1 MNKKEDFH
9 PFNLDELEKWM
20 EDYYLDP
27 LSSYLDQLTFRIDLY
42 DTEAQIIVEALLTGC
57 ASKDV
62 TVFLKEDSV
71 IITAAKLNDTEAIQR
86 VHHPCMRKV
95 KLPFSVVNKKVRAD
109 FANEILEIFINKN
122 EAGPG
127 CNREIIID

>member
-9 PFNLDELEKWM
+9 PFNLSELEKWM

-27 LSSYLDQLTFRIDLY
+27 LSSYLDQITFRIDLY
-42 DTEAQIIVEALLTGC
+42 DTETQIIVEALLTGC

-62 TVFLKEDSV
+62 TVSLYDDTV
-71 IITAAKLNDTEAIQR
+71 IIKAAKIDETKAVRRGQ
-86 VHHPCMRKV
+86 PCMRKV
-95 KLPFSVVNKKVRAD
+95 KLPFSVINKMVRAD
-109 FANEILEIFINKN
+109 FANEILEIFINKY

-127 CNREIIID
+127 FNREIIID

>member
-9 PFNLDELEKWM
+9 PFNLDVLEKWM

-27 LSSYLDQLTFRIDLY
+27 LSSYLDQITFRIDLY

-62 TVFLKEDSV
+62 TVSLKEDSV
-71 IITAAKLNDTEAIQR
+71 IIKAAKIDDTQE
-86 VHHPCMRKV
+86 PCMRKV
-95 KLPFSVVNKKVRAD
+95 KLPFSVVDKKVSAD

-127 CNREIIID
+127 SNREIIID

>member
-27 LSSYLDQLTFRIDLY
+27 LSSYLDQITFRIDLY
-42 DTEAQIIVEALLTGC
+42 DTEAEIIVEALLTGC
-57 ASKDV
+57 VSKDV
-62 TVFLKEDSV
+62 TVSLKENTV
-71 IITAAKLNDTEAIQR
+71 IIKAVKIDETDPIHCGQ
-86 VHHPCMRKV
+86 PCMRKV
-95 KLPFSVVNKKVRAD
+95 KLPFSVIKNRVSAN
-109 FANEILEIFINKN
+109 FSNEILEIFINKN

-127 CNREIIID
+127 CDRDISIN

>member
-27 LSSYLDQLTFRIDLY
+27 LSSYLDQITFRIDLY
-42 DTEAQIIVEALLTGC
+42 DTEAEIIVEALLTGC
-57 ASKDV
+57 VPKDV
-62 TVFLKEDSV
+62 TVSLKENTV
-71 IITAAKLNDTEAIQR
+71 IIKAVKIDETDPIRCSK
-86 VHHPCMRKV
+86 PCMRKV
-95 KLPFSVVNKKVRAD
+95 KLPFSVIKNKVSAN
-109 FANEILEIFINKN
+109 FSNEILEILINKN

-127 CNREIIID
+127 CDRDISIN

>member
-27 LSSYLDQLTFRIDLY
+27 LSSYLDQITFRIDLY
-42 DTEAQIIVEALLTGC
+42 DTEAEIIVEALLTGC
-57 ASKDV
+57 VSKDV
-62 TVFLKEDSV
+62 TVSLKENTV
-71 IITAAKLNDTEAIQR
+71 IIKAVKIDETGPIRCGQ
-86 VHHPCMRKV
+86 PCMRKV
-95 KLPFSVVNKKVRAD
+95 KLPFSVINKRVSAD
-109 FANEILEIFINKN
+109 FSNEILEIFINKN

-127 CNREIIID
+127 CDRDISID

>member
-1 MNKKEDFH
+1 LNKKEEFH

-20 EDYYLDP
+20 EDFYLDP
-27 LSSYLDQLTFRIDLY
+27 LSSYLDQITFRIDLY

-62 TVFLKEDSV
+62 TVSLKEDSV
-71 IITAAKLNDTEAIQR
+71 IIKAAKIDDTEASRRCQ
-86 VHHPCMRKV
+86 PCMRKV
-95 KLPFSVVNKKVRAD
+95 KLPFSVVNKKVSAD

-127 CNREIIID
+127 CNRDININ

>member
-27 LSSYLDQLTFRIDLY
+27 LSSYLDQITFRIDLY
-42 DTEAQIIVEALLTGC
+42 DTEAEIIVEALLTGC
-57 ASKDV
+57 VSKDV
-62 TVFLKEDSV
+62 TVSLKENTV
-71 IITAAKLNDTEAIQR
+71 IIKAVKIDETDPIRCCQ
-86 VHHPCMRKV
+86 PCMRKV
-95 KLPFSVVNKKVRAD
+95 KLPFSVIKNKVSAN
-109 FANEILEIFINKN
+109 FSNEILEIFINKN

-127 CNREIIID
+127 RDRDISIN

>member
-9 PFNLDELEKWM
+9 PFNLSELEKWM

-27 LSSYLDQLTFRIDLY
+27 LSSYLDQITFRIDLY

-62 TVFLKEDSV
+62 TVSLKEDSV
-71 IITAAKLNDTEAIQR
+71 IIKAAKIDDTEAIR
-86 VHHPCMRKV
+86 RGHPCMRKV
-95 KLPFSVVNKKVRAD
+95 KLPFSVVNKMVSAE

-127 CNREIIID
+127 CNREIIIDL

>member
-27 LSSYLDQLTFRIDLY
+27 LSSYLDQITFRIDLY
-42 DTEAQIIVEALLTGC
+42 DTEAEIIVEALLTGC
-57 ASKDV
+57 VSKDV
-62 TVFLKEDSV
+62 TVSLKENTV
-71 IITAAKLNDTEAIQR
+71 IIKAVKIDETDPIRCGQ
-86 VHHPCMRKV
+86 PCMRKV
-95 KLPFSVVNKKVRAD
+95 KLPFSVIEKKVSAD
-109 FANEILEIFINKN
+109 FSNEILEIVINKN

-127 CNREIIID
+127 CDREISIH